1 MSTTPTR
8 LPRGRHGLPR
18 EAVVSAQRERMLRAM
33 AETMADK
40 GYVATTVADVLRAAG
55 VSRETFYEQFTSKE
69 DCFASAYEAAAAMLL
84 EAATGARGSDGEPIE
99 QFSRTL
105 RVYLDTLAAEPE
117 FARLFLVEV
126 YAAGPDALAR
136 RAAVQRVF
144 VDLVI
149 DLFGARTAEHRF
161 ACEAFVAATSSMV
174 TARLAANDPKGLR
187 ALHRPLMRL
196 GRSQLAGTG
205 HRRDAQISASRAA
218 VERLSR
224 D

>member
-1 MSTTPTR
+1 MSTTPAR

-18 EAVVSAQRERMLRAM
+18 ETVVRAQRERMLRAM
-33 AETMADK
+33 AETMAGK
-40 GYVATTVADVLRAAG
+40 GYVATTVADVIRAAR

-69 DCFASAYEAAAAMLL
+69 DCFASAYEAAAAILL
-84 EAATGARGSDGEPIE
+84 EVVSGARVSDGEPIE

-105 RVYLDTLAAEPE
+105 RVYLDTLAAEPA

-144 VDLVI
+144 VDQVI

-174 TARLAANDPKGLR
+174 TARLAANDLEGLR
-187 ALHRPLMRL
+187 RLHRPLVRL
-196 GRSQLAGTG
+196 ARRRLRCTG
-205 HRRDAQISASRAA
+205 HGSATARSVRRGSRP
-218 VERLSR
+218 LS
-224 D
+224 